1 MATDAGAV
9 KNERVRTASDSQHAS
24 NLVTAR
30 SEWRY
35 AFRRAFHG
43 FMRHRGIDSAATL
56 AFFSALA
63 ILPAALAVVSAFA
76 LGQGKDQAA
85 ETVLDL
91 AKEVLQPDTVDVLK
105 EPLTQL
111 FSISS
116 PGIALAIGIALSVW
130 SMSSYAT
137 AFGRAANSVYEVQE
151 GRRLVKFRGTMLILS
166 AFLLAAFA
174 AITVL
179 LLTTTNVA
187 TAIGDA
193 IGVGEPWVA
202 VWSFGRW
209 PVLAAL
215 LTVIIAVL
223 YYYTPNLR
231 QERLRW
237 ISPGAV
243 FAIVAWGISTA
254 AFGFYVSTIANYD
267 RVYGWLG
274 GALALLI
281 WLYISN
287 LALVAGVEVDAEFTR
302 LRQLLAGIPAENTVQ
317 LPLRDTA
324 RNLILAERLA
334 ADEAKAIAI
343 RERDTS
349 TGSDAK

>member
-1 MATDAGAV
+1 M
-9 KNERVRTASDSQHAS
+9 KNTQVSGESGS
-24 NLVTAR
+24 NLVTGLVTPR
-30 SEWRY
+30 SDWRY
-35 AFRRAFHG
+35 AFRRAYHG

-63 ILPAALAVVSAFA
+63 IFPAALAVVSAFA
-76 LGQGKDQAA
+76 LGQGKDQAV

-91 AKEVLQPDTVDVLK
+91 AKEVLQPGTVDALR

-111 FSISS
+111 FSIGS

-151 GRRLVKFRGTMLILS
+151 GRRLVKFRGTMLIL
-166 AFLLAAFA
+166 ATFLLVAFA
-174 AITVL
+174 AIIVL

-187 TAIGDA
+187 TAIGEA
-193 IGVGEPWVA
+193 VGVGEPWVT

-223 YYYTPNLR
+223 YYYTPNIQ
-231 QERLRW
+231 QERMRW
-237 ISPGAV
+237 VSTGAV
-243 FAIVAWGISTA
+243 FAIVAWGMSTT
-254 AFGFYVSTIANYD
+254 AFGLYVSTIANYD

-287 LALVAGVEVDAEFTR
+287 LALVAGVEVDAEYTR

-334 ADEAKAIAI
+334 SDEADGIAI
-343 RERDTS
+343 RTRDS
-349 TGSDAK
+349 GPRRD